1 MPTPSGL
8 PINPTQAQETNI
20 VNTALTALPPPVFT
34 GLKLNQDIILND
46 FTFNTVDDYGVL
58 WVITNIKG
66 WWNPPAPEMPD
77 IKRGWDDGIYDVKG
91 RFNAR
96 DLTLEGSILVP
107 SPSMMPDARRRLV
120 KAITLVRTGA
130 WLKTNESPTKASYV
144 RLSGEPQ
151 FETVN
156 ARGRVDFS
164 IGLRSADPIKYSWNS
179 ADPDGY
185 TVVAIPAK
193 STSPSRTG
201 LATATNVGDYEVSCY
216 ISVLGPLTGPA
227 NIVNTTTDEAITIV
241 GSLRGVT
248 TKTVNTKAI
257 SNSLATIGT
266 TAAHGLVIGDS
277 ITISG
282 MGSPYDGVQII
293 DGVPT
298 TTSFQFVISSANV
311 SQVAATGT
319 VTYGPDL
326 LEIDTY
332 NRDVFLNGEFTNAR
346 LKLEVYND
354 WIKLQPGA
362 NALSFYDNGNANSTA
377 ALTIDFRSGWLA

>member
-1 MPTPSGL
+1 MTDPSGL
-8 PINPTQAQETNI
+8 PITPTQAEKTTLSNL
-20 VNTALTALPPPVFT
+20 ALSPLPAPVFT
-34 GLKLNQDIILND
+34 GLKLKQDIILNN

-58 WVITNIKG
+58 WVITNIIG
-66 WWNPPAPEMPD
+66 WWQPPAPEMPD

-107 SPSMMPDARRRLV
+107 TSSMMPDARRRLV
-120 KAITLVRTGA
+120 KAITLVRAGA

-144 RLSGEPQ
+144 RLSGEPKI
-151 FETVN
+151 ETVN

-164 IGLRSADPIKYSWNS
+164 IGLRAADPIKYSWNS

-185 TVVAIPAK
+185 TTVAIPAK

-216 ISVLGPLTGPA
+216 ISVLGPVTGPA
-227 NIVNTTTDEAITIV
+227 NIVNTTTNEAITIV
-241 GSLRGVT
+241 GSLRGLT

-282 MGSPYDGVQII
+282 MGAPYDGVQII

-311 SQVAATGT
+311 SQVSASGT
-319 VTYGPDL
+319 ITYGPDL

-377 ALTIDFRSGWLA
+377 ALTVDFRSGWLA

>member
-20 VNTALTALPPPVFT
+20 VNTSLTALPTPVFT
-34 GLKLNQDIILND
+34 GLKLNQDIILNN

-185 TVVAIPAK
+185 TTVAIPAK

-227 NIVNTTTDEAITIV
+227 NIVNTTTNEAITIV
-241 GSLRGVT
+241 GSLRGLT

-266 TAAHGLVIGDS
+266 TTAHGLVIGDS
-277 ITISG
+277 VTISG
-282 MGSPYDGVQII
+282 MGYPYDGVQII

-311 SQVAATGT
+311 SQVAASGT

-377 ALTIDFRSGWLA
+377 ALTVDFRSGWLA

>member
-20 VNTALTALPPPVFT
+20 VNTSLTALPTPVFT
-34 GLKLNQDIILND
+34 GLKLNQDIILNN

-227 NIVNTTTDEAITIV
+227 NIVNTTTNEAITIV
-241 GSLRGVT
+241 GSLRGLT

-311 SQVAATGT
+311 SQVAASGT

>member
-1 MPTPSGL
+1 MTNPSGL
-8 PINPTQAQETNI
+8 PITPTQAQK
-20 VNTALTALPPPVFT
+20 TALSNLALTPLPAPVFT
-34 GLKLNQDIILND
+34 GLKLQQDIILNEL
-46 FTFNTVDDYGVL
+46 TFNTIDDYGVL
-58 WVITNIKG
+58 WVITDIKG

-91 RFNAR
+91 RLNAR

-120 KAITLVRTGA
+120 KAITLVREGA
-130 WLKTNESPTKASYV
+130 WLKANENPTKASYV

-151 FETVN
+151 IETVT

-164 IGLRSADPIKYSWNS
+164 IGLRAADPVKYSWNS

-185 TVVAIPAK
+185 TTVAIPAK
-193 STSPSRTG
+193 STNPSHTG

-216 ISVLGPLTGPA
+216 ISILGPITGPA
-227 NIVNTTTDEAITIV
+227 NILNTTTNTAITIV
-241 GSLRGVT
+241 GSLRGPT

-257 SNSLATIGT
+257 SNSLAIIGT
-266 TAAHGLVIGDS
+266 TTSHGLVIGDN
-277 ITISG
+277 ILISG
-282 MGSPYDGVQII
+282 MGAPYDGEQVI
-293 DGVPT
+293 DGIPT
-298 TTSFQFVISSANV
+298 PTSFQFVVSSTDV

-319 VTYGPDL
+319 ITYGPDL

-362 NALSFYDNGNANSTA
+362 NALSFYDNGNTNSTA
-377 ALTIDFRSGWLA
+377 ALTVDFRSGWLA

>member
-20 VNTALTALPPPVFT
+20 VNTSLTALPPPVFT

-46 FTFNTVDDYGVL
+46 FTFNCIDDYGVL

-120 KAITLVRTGA
+120 KAITLVRAGA

-164 IGLRSADPIKYSWNS
+164 IGLRAADPIKYSWNS
-179 ADPDGY
+179 SDPDGY
-185 TVVAIPAK
+185 TTVAIPAK

-201 LATATNVGDYEVSCY
+201 LANATNAGDYPVSCY
-216 ISVLGPLTGPA
+216 ISVLGPVTGPA

-241 GSLRGVT
+241 GSLRGAT

-266 TAAHGLVIGDS
+266 STAHGLQLGDTV
-277 ITISG
+277 TISG
-282 MGSPYDGVQII
+282 MGAPYDGEQVV
-293 DGVPT
+293 DGLPT
-298 TTSFQFVISSANV
+298 TTSFQFVVSSANV
-311 SQVAATGT
+311 SQVSATGT
-319 VTYGPDL
+319 VAYGPDL

-354 WIKLQPGA
+354 WIKLQPGV
-362 NALSFYDNGNANSTA
+362 NAMSFYDNGNTNSTA

>member
-20 VNTALTALPPPVFT
+20 VNTSLTALPTPVFT
-34 GLKLNQDIILND
+34 GLKLNQDIILNG
-46 FTFNTVDDYGVL
+46 FTFNCIDDYGVL

-156 ARGRVDFS
+156 ARGRVNFS

-227 NIVNTTTDEAITIV
+227 NIVNTTTNEAITIV
-241 GSLRGVT
+241 GSLRGLT

-266 TAAHGLVIGDS
+266 TAAHGLVIGDTV
-277 ITISG
+277 TISA
-282 MGSPYDGVQII
+282 MGAPYDGVQVI

-377 ALTIDFRSGWLA
+377 ALTVDFRSGWLA